1 MEEHPHKKAI
11 VLMGG
16 GIMGAAYEIGC
27 LTALDR
33 LFTARFSTCR
43 FDTYVGVSAGSII
56 ASLLA
61 NRIPPARLY
70 REIINDEQGP
80 FNFSRSDIYH
90 LDGKQ
95 SLLAIASLLKNLF
108 RSLRKARRSQHK
120 LTLAD
125 IFHIVQ
131 EQVPAGFF
139 SLEPMQRYLCQAL
152 AQENLIDSFSAL
164 QAELLIPA
172 FDVDLGDRVVF
183 GDPGYCNLHIC
194 QAITASCAIPVFF
207 RPYTIG
213 SSSYIDGSTG
223 RVGHI
228 DLAIERG
235 AKLIIAINPRVP
247 FHNDQQLSCLPSLSS
262 GECASI
268 TQLGASFV
276 WEQAQ
281 RIENRER
288 LVLALNGYRREH
300 PDVDILLIEPGEE
313 EALLFLQS
321 PMSFDARCHIM
332 EYGYQLTL
340 THLKNEFGHY
350 RRALDRHG
358 IEISDQRLNDA
369 PPQSL
374 ASRASA

>member
-1 MEEHPHKKAI
+1 MEDQQSKKAI

-33 LFTARFSTCR
+33 LFPGRFSTCR

-70 REIINDEQGP
+70 REIINNEQGP
-80 FNFSRSDIYH
+80 FNFSRSDIYRF
-90 LDGKQ
+90 DSKQ
-95 SLLAIASLLKNLF
+95 SLLATGNILKNLF
-108 RSLRKARRSQHK
+108 QGLRQARRSQQG
-120 LTLAD
+120 LTISD

-131 EQVPAGFF
+131 EQVPSGFF
-139 SLEPMQRYLCQAL
+139 SLDPMQQYLCKTFS
-152 AQENLIDSFSAL
+152 QENLTDSFSAL
-164 QAELLIPA
+164 QPELFIPA
-172 FDVDLGDRVVF
+172 FDIDLGDRIVF
-183 GDPGYCNLHIC
+183 GDPDYRNLHIC

-207 RPYTIG
+207 RPYAVDN
-213 SSSYIDGSTG
+213 SFYIDGSTG

-247 FHNDQQLSCLPSLSS
+247 LHNDPQHSCLPTLSS
-262 GECASI
+262 GKCASI
-268 TQLGASFV
+268 SQLGISFI

-288 LVLALNGYRREH
+288 LELALIGYRRDH
-300 PDVDILLIEPGEE
+300 PDVDILLIEPGQDES
-313 EALLFLQS
+313 LLFLQS
-321 PMSFDARCHIM
+321 PMSFEARCHIM
-332 EYGYQLTL
+332 EYGYHLTL
-340 THLKNEFGHY
+340 NHLRTQFDHY
-350 RRALDRHG
+350 RQAMTRHG
-358 IEISDQRLNDA
+358 IEISNHRLHDV
-369 PPQSL
+369 PPQPL
-374 ASRASA
+374 ATRNKP